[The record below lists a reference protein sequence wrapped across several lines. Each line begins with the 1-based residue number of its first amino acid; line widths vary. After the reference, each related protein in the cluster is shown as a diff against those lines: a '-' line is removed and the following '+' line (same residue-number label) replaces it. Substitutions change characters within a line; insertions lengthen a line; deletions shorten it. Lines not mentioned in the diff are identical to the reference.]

1 MTNER
6 PAAMPPAGHIAAP
19 PRLDDLAEAATVVAA
34 YELAHEGVAHTT
46 AETLAGDWAGADL
59 DANSLM
65 VRGPGGKAA
74 ALLDTVPSRA
84 ELLLTYAFVAPGAAE
99 SDALSAYLA
108 AAAEERALRLSGG
121 GRVTVRNYL
130 PVGDQALAASLAERG
145 YENVRSIYRMETEL
159 SAPPAAP
166 AWPDGVSVRDYRG
179 GEDEPAAYE
188 AFELG
193 SVGMWGRPG
202 NTFEQWSAH
211 VSGLRSEMRL
221 ALAGG
226 EIVGMSIMRVPR
238 AAGGSGHVQSLRV
251 VPEWRRRGLGAA
263 LLADAFQA
271 CYALGKRRV
280 ALTVDAASSTGAP
293 DLYLRAGMRVTQ
305 RYLVFEKAL

>member
-6 PAAMPPAGHIAAP
+6 SPAMPPAGYSAAP
-19 PRLDDLAEAATVVAA
+19 PRLGDVAEAAALVAA

-46 AETLAGDWAGADL
+46 AETLADDWAGADL
-59 DANSLM
+59 DANSLL
-65 VRGPGGKAA
+65 VRGPDGEAV

-84 ELLLTYAFVAPGAAE
+84 ELLLTYAFVAPGVAE
-99 SDALSAYLA
+99 SGALSAYLA

-130 PVGDQALAASLAERG
+130 PAGDQALAASLAERG
-145 YENVRSIYRMETEL
+145 YANVRSIYRMEAEL
-159 SAPPAAP
+159 SAPPAP
-166 AWPDGVSVRDYRG
+166 PSWPDGVSVRDYRG

-202 NTFEQWSAH
+202 NTFEQWSSL
-211 VSGLRSEMRL
+211 VSGLRGEMRL
-221 ALAGG
+221 ALADGG
-226 EIVGMSIMRVPR
+226 IVGMSITRVPR
-238 AAGGSGHVQSLRV
+238 AAGGAGLVQSLRV
-251 VPEWRRRGLGAA
+251 VPEWRRRRLGAA

-271 CYALGKRRV
+271 CYAAGKRRV
-280 ALTVDAASSTGAP
+280 TLTVDAASSTGAP
-293 DLYLRAGMRVTQ
+293 ELYLRAGMRVTQ
-305 RYLVFEKAL
+305 SYPVFERAL